1 MRHGTLSRMSTR
13 ETKFKSLEIRRSR
26 KRLRLGQRLIR
37 ARDEIGREGRSM
49 IAGQDSWMIEREE
62 IIIIRKLYTKIK
74 RDTIYNFL

>member
-1 MRHGTLSRMSTR
+1 
-13 ETKFKSLEIRRSR
+13 
-26 KRLRLGQRLIR
+26 
-37 ARDEIGREGRSM
+37 M

>member
-1 MRHGTLSRMSTR
+1 MRHGTLSRMSNER
-13 ETKFKSLEIRRSR
+13 NEIQIARDSTFAQTVD
-26 KRLRLGQRLIR
+26 GQRLIR